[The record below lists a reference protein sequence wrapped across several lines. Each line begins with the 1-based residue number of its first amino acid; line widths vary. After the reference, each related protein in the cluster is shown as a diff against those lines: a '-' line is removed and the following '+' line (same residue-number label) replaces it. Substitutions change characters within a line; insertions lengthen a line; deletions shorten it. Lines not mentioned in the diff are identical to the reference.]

1 MRLTLPVT
9 CQPYVMLTIASPCLC
24 TQSSLPVRPDLDGAL
39 SAGAAE
45 MESTRR
51 GEEASARSGTPAQH
65 VPNSRCFNFYVSL
78 PCWGSL
84 ARLSK
89 QYAGEGRGELGYS
102 ARQHLRHYLLGSAMT
117 LTLRCHPSVI
127 MPKAPAKLCAETARS
142 LGLNRLRAVS
152 VGVAA
157 TESMADA
164 RPAGNAAVPGNARR
178 AEGQVCQLPR
188 PSAVV
193 GASARMSKQFAGERR
208 GELGYSARQHLRHY
222 LLGSAMTLTLR
233 CHPSVIMPKAPAKL
247 CAETARSLG
256 LNRLRAVSVGVAA
269 TESMAD
275 ARPAGNAAVPGNA
288 RRAEGQVC
296 QLPRPSTVV
305 GASARMSKQ
314 FAGEGRGEL
323 GQSARHYLRHC
334 LLGSARAVTLRCHPS
349 VIMNMAP
356 AKLCAET
363 ARSLGLNRLR
373 AVFVGVAATESMAD
387 ARPAGNAAVPGNA
400 RCAEGQVCQLPR
412 PSSVVGAS
420 ARVSKQFAGEG
431 RGELGQ
437 SARHYLRHCL
447 LGSAR
452 VVTLRCHPSVI
463 MNMAPAMLSAELC
476 TVSGAK
482 PLARCVRR
490 CCGDG

>member
-1 MRLTLPVT
+1 MWLTLPVT

-84 ARLSK
+84 ARMSK

-127 MPKAPAKLCAETARS
+127 MPK
-142 LGLNRLRAVS
+142 
-152 VGVAA
+152 
-157 TESMADA
+157 
-164 RPAGNAAVPGNARR
+164 
-178 AEGQVCQLPR
+178 
-188 PSAVV
+188 
-193 GASARMSKQFAGERR
+193 
-208 GELGYSARQHLRHY
+208 
-222 LLGSAMTLTLR
+222 
-233 CHPSVIMPKAPAKL
+233 
-247 CAETARSLG
+247 
-256 LNRLRAVSVGVAA
+256 
-269 TESMAD
+269 
-275 ARPAGNAAVPGNA
+275 
-288 RRAEGQVC
+288 
-296 QLPRPSTVV
+296 
-305 GASARMSKQ
+305 
-314 FAGEGRGEL
+314 
-323 GQSARHYLRHC
+323 
-334 LLGSARAVTLRCHPS
+334 
-349 VIMNMAP
+349 AP